1 MTDDLDQAID
11 QAISH
16 MLLELVRAKALVKP
30 ALEIRRAR
38 MRCVLVCVE
47 TFRRL
52 GVVSYDP
59 KAGGRNLVL

>member
-16 MLLELVRAKALVKP
+16 MLMQLVSAKAKIATP
-30 ALEIRRAR
+30 LEIRRAR

-47 TFRRL
+47 TFIRL

-59 KAGGRNLVL
+59 KGGGRGLVL

>member
-11 QAISH
+11 QAINN
-16 MLLELVRAKALVKP
+16 MLLELVKAKALVQP

-47 TFRRL
+47 TFIRL

-59 KAGGRNLVL
+59 KGGGRGLVL